1 MGSEN
6 YPQKYPKL
14 PPDATGLPRTSLEGI
29 EVIFPLKSRQNWT
42 WMDGIG
48 LSIGAG
54 NRSRTYD
61 LRITNALLYQ
71 LSYSGILLQ
80 ALPTAILTEPEMAAN
95 LGFFKGCGQF

>member
-14 PPDATGLPRTSLEGI
+14 PPDATGHPRTTLEET
-29 EVIFPLKSRQNWT
+29 EVTFPRRSGQNWI
-42 WMDGIG
+42 WMGRIG
-48 LSIGAG
+48 LLIGAG

-71 LSYSGILLQ
+71 LSYSGFGTSRRAAGRAAGAERTSR
-80 ALPTAILTEPEMAAN
+80 AL
-95 LGFFKGCGQF
+95 